1 MGLTICFLS
10 LTDYCPIL
18 FVVHCL
24 KTIISFMLFDFVVET
39 NLVSVPS
46 SQPKELCIVF
56 SD

>member
-10 LTDYCPIL
+10 LRDYPPIL

-24 KTIISFMLFDFVVET
+24 KTITSFMLFDFVGET